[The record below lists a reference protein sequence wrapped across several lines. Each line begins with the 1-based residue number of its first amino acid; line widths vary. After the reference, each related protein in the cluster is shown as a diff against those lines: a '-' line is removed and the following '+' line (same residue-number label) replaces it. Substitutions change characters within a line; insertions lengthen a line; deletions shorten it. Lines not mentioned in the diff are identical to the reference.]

1 MSNFSLDLGAGTNA
15 GMIGFTQQAQETLM
29 PKHATPKPLPA
40 PGPGTTLLLGPTKS
54 WDASKGIALLYL
66 PTLARTALPM
76 AMALAL
82 GLDTTCQA
90 LEGHSF
96 SSRGP

>member
-1 MSNFSLDLGAGTNA
+1 
-15 GMIGFTQQAQETLM
+15 M

-76 AMALAL
+76 AMAL

>member
-1 MSNFSLDLGAGTNA
+1 
-15 GMIGFTQQAQETLM
+15 MIGFTQQAQETLM

-76 AMALAL
+76 AMAL